1 MPVQSGKEPL
11 LVGLGAGL
19 GALARFLIVA
29 AVPTVGLAAEFAL
42 TLAINIVGSFAM
54 GALKPGPFLGVGF
67 LGGFTTFSA
76 LALASAQASALAAL
90 VFMVLSFVGC
100 VSAWLAGDRLRGA

>member
-1 MPVQSGKEPL
+1 M
-11 LVGLGAGL
+11 GLGAGL

-29 AVPTVGLAAEFAL
+29 AVPALSTAGLAAEFAL

-54 GALKPGPFLGVGF
+54 GALKPGPFLGAGF

-100 VSAWLAGDRLRGA
+100 VCAWLAGDRLRRV